1 MRTAAF
7 VCGLIGS
14 ILGILF
20 SVMSF
25 IASMLVSGVGDWPS
39 IALILT
45 LVILIATTI
54 FVSLQ
59 KSNNKIMGILI
70 VIGAVAYCV
79 LMATALSLDSLL
91 AVVII
96 IVVSLL
102 LILSGVFRLMLK

>member
-1 MRTAAF
+1 MKTAAF

-14 ILGILF
+14 IVGIIF
-20 SVMSF
+20 SVISF
-25 IASMLVSGVGDWPS
+25 IASTVVSGVGEWPP

-45 LVILIATTI
+45 LVVLIATIT

-70 VIGAVAYCV
+70 IIGAVAYCV
-79 LMATALSLDSLL
+79 LMATALSLDALF

-96 IVVSLL
+96 IVVGLL
-102 LILSGVFRLMLK
+102 LILSGIFRLMLK